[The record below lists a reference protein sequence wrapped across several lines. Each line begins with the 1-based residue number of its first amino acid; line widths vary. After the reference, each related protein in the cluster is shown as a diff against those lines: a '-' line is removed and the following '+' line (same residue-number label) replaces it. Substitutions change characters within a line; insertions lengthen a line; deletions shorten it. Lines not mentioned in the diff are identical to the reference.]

1 MKRIKRWA
9 SAWLIICMLLAATP
23 VLAMAEAA
31 EGASPTPTAET
42 SAAPEEPHAAE
53 PEQSASPEPSAAA
66 DVSANGTT
74 PASTTGAAD
83 FAQSPFSPALRP
95 RSRQS

>member
-9 SAWLIICMLLAATP
+9 SAWLIICMLLGGDAGIGNGRSGGGRISYAH
-23 VLAMAEAA
+23 
-31 EGASPTPTAET
+31 GET